1 MATKATQSGA
11 TRSGSSKTERLLAL
25 LDGQPVIPVL
35 KIADVAHA
43 VPLARALARGGL
55 KAIEIT
61 LRTPDALEC
70 IRRVAA
76 EVPEAVVGAGTIL
89 SASQFG
95 EAASA
100 GSKFIVSPGITRE
113 LLAAARDS
121 EVPLLPG
128 AITPGEIMAAREA
141 GLDFLKFFPAEQAGG
156 AAFLKAL
163 ASPIADVRFCPT
175 GGIGPK
181 NAAEYLSLPNVLCVG
196 GSWVAPDDLVKAG
209 RWDEIEALAKAASAL
224 RKAP

>member
-1 MATKATQSGA
+1 MT
-11 TRSGSSKTERLLAL
+11 SKTEKLLSL

-35 KIADVAHA
+35 RIGNAADA
-43 VPLARALARGGL
+43 VPLARALAKGGL
-55 KAIEIT
+55 RMIEIT
-61 LRTPDALEC
+61 LRTPDALEA
-70 IRRVAA
+70 IRRVAG
-76 EVPEAVVGAGTIL
+76 EVEEAIVGAGTIL
-89 SASQFG
+89 NAGQFD
-95 EAASA
+95 EAVAA

-113 LLAAARDS
+113 LLAQAAAS

-163 ASPIADVRFCPT
+163 ASPIPDVKFCPT
-175 GGIGPK
+175 GGVTAR
-181 NAAEYLSLPNVLCVG
+181 NAQDYLDLPNVVCVG

-209 RWDEIEALAKAASAL
+209 NWSATEALARDANGL
-224 RKAP
+224 RKRVRS